1 MEEKKELGFVA
12 TSDLVLY
19 RKHLP
24 NAKPALVARA
34 ISLGLAPEAFAD
46 IQAIQEMHGTS
57 PAKVLDW
64 IEETGAKLELIFSAL
79 EANSSLF
86 SYRAST
92 IALLRIA
99 REVNPQTITIED
111 FMATF
116 ADIFG
121 AVGGWFPLHRLV
133 HFVNDQ
139 LDGDWQRAYFWACES
154 PETLIAWLQGKIDS
168 LQVAFRESYG
178 ELLSE
183 ERDEGSVGRHLP
195 FGHHVESPMERSIE
209 GL

>member
-1 MEEKKELGFVA
+1 MRQLVVIG
-12 TSDLVLY
+12 TSDLALY
-19 RKHLP
+19 REHLP
-24 NAKPALVARA
+24 NATPALVARG
-34 ISLGLAPEAFAD
+34 ISLGLAPQAFAD
-46 IQAIQEMHGTS
+46 IRAIQEMHGTS
-57 PAKVLDW
+57 PAKILDW
-64 IEETGAKLELIFSAL
+64 IEETGAKMELIFSAL

-139 LDGDWQRAYFWACES
+139 LDGDWQRAYVLACES
-154 PETLIAWLQGKIDS
+154 PDTLLSWLRGRIDS
-168 LQVAFRESYG
+168 LQAAFKESYG
-178 ELLSE
+178 ELLPE
-183 ERDEGSVGRHLP
+183 ERDEGSVGRHSL
-195 FGHHVESPMERSIE
+195 FGHHVESPMERSLE
-209 GL
+209 EL